1 MINFSKLFKC
11 ILKPKFIFDNHLR
24 NKIIMIVLISIL
36 LPTVFFFIYIYTFV
50 SDYFYTHYVDTS
62 ISQATS
68 HLEDSIVTNLRIL
81 ENSYHLLL
89 SNQSIRENLYIQEHT
104 ESSYYNDQLVKLN
117 IETELKYIMGNDFA
131 FNSGLIE
138 SVFIFS
144 NSDSYYALLFDY
156 LPDEI
161 LLNYN
166 LDFYTLYKQQ
176 NEDIIRYND
185 HNKTIYYMKTI
196 DDYITGKTLGKVL
209 IGVDFEAL
217 KGEYESDD
225 YHDWI
230 SVIYDNDGIY
240 RFNTNPNS
248 IGLPVSEDVQEHAAY
263 KQTTRIISNNEPYL
277 VLSEHINDLDL
288 TLINYAPTQYFGRD
302 FWSLLPDYVYFII
315 LSVLISIV
323 VGIYSV
329 SYITEPLEKIT
340 LTIADVSN
348 SNFKAKMP
356 MYKYKELN
364 DLSIVYNKMIDQIQY
379 LFNEV
384 YEKQLLVQESELK
397 ALHAQINPHFI
408 FNVLETITWEA
419 RISENEKIEQMI
431 TALAQLLRSNF
442 SFTNQEKY
450 VIEHE
455 LDYINFYLY
464 LQTVRFVE
472 RLTYTIDIS
481 SDNLLQL
488 YIPKFSIQT
497 LVENAIIHGIEKKTG
512 NSHLT
517 IKVEELDQE
526 LLVLVKDDGIGFDPT
541 ILDFSDHKRP
551 SPNQHIG
558 LQNVDRRIK
567 LLYGDHYGI
576 RIDSIIGQ
584 GTTAQ
589 ILIPK
594 DKEA

>member
-1 MINFSKLFKC
+1 M
-11 ILKPKFIFDNHLR
+11 
-24 NKIIMIVLISIL
+24 
-36 LPTVFFFIYIYTFV
+36 
-50 SDYFYTHYVDTS
+50 
-62 ISQATS
+62 
-68 HLEDSIVTNLRIL
+68 
-81 ENSYHLLL
+81 ENSYHLLI
-89 SNQSIRENLYIQEHT
+89 SNQSIRENLYNLEHI

-138 SVFIFS
+138 SVFVFS
-144 NSDSYYALLFDY
+144 NSDTYYSLLFNY
-156 LPDEI
+156 LPNES
-161 LLNYN
+161 LLRYN
-166 LDFYTLYKQQ
+166 LDFYDLYKQQ
-176 NEDIIRYND
+176 NEDIIRYDDN
-185 HNKTIYYMKTI
+185 NNTIYYMKTI
-196 DDYITGKTLGKVL
+196 DDYITGKTLGKIL
-209 IGVDFEAL
+209 LGIDFEAL

-225 YHDWI
+225 YSDWT
-230 SVIYDNDGIY
+230 SVIYDDDGIY
-240 RFNTNPNS
+240 RFNSNPKS
-248 IGLPVSEDVQEHAAY
+248 IGLPVSEEVQEHATF
-263 KQTTRIISNNEPYL
+263 KKTTRIINNNEPYL

-288 TLINYAPTQYFGRD
+288 TLINYAPTKYFGRD
-302 FWSLLPDYVYFII
+302 FWIFLPDSMYFII
-315 LSVLISIV
+315 LSVLISII

-329 SYITEPLEKIT
+329 SYITEPLKKIT

-348 SNFKAKMP
+348 SNFKEKMP
-356 MYKYKELN
+356 PYKYKELN
-364 DLSIVYNKMIDQIQY
+364 DLSVVYNKMIDQIQY

-408 FNVLETITWEA
+408 FNVLESITWEA
-419 RISENEKIEQMI
+419 RISENDKIEHMI

-450 VIEHE
+450 VIEYE

-472 RLTYTIDIS
+472 RLSYTIDIS

-512 NSHLT
+512 SSHLT
-517 IKVEELDQE
+517 IKVEELDQDI
-526 LLVLVKDDGIGFDPT
+526 LVLVKDDGIGFDSSF
-541 ILDFSDHKRP
+541 LDFSDNNR
-551 SPNQHIG
+551 SFPNQPIG

-567 LLYGDHYGI
+567 LLYGEHYGI

>member
-1 MINFSKLFKC
+1 MIIFSKLFKR
-11 ILKPKFIFDNHLR
+11 ILKPNFIFDNHLR

-36 LPTVFFFIYIYTFV
+36 LPTVLFFIYIYTFV

-89 SNQSIRENLYIQEHT
+89 SNQSIRENLYIQEQT
-104 ESSYYNDQLVKLN
+104 EPSYYNDQLVKLN

-144 NSDSYYALLFDY
+144 NSDTYYALLFNY
-156 LPDEI
+156 LPDES
-161 LLNYN
+161 LLSYN
-166 LDFYTLYKQQ
+166 LDFYDLYKQE
-176 NEDIIRYND
+176 NESIIRYNES
-185 HNKTIYYMKTI
+185 NKTIYYMKTI
-196 DDYITGKTLGKVL
+196 DDYITGEKLGKIL
-209 IGVDFEAL
+209 IGVDYEML

-225 YHDWI
+225 YRDWI
-230 SVIYDNDGIY
+230 SLIYDNDGIY
-240 RFNTNPNS
+240 RFNTHPEL
-248 IGLPVSEDVQEHAAY
+248 IGLPVSEDILEHAAY
-263 KQTTRIISNNEPYL
+263 KKTTRITSDNGSYL

-302 FWSLLPDYVYFII
+302 FWRFLPNYVYFII

-419 RISENEKIEQMI
+419 RISENEKIEQMV

-472 RLTYTIDIS
+472 RLSYTIDIS
-481 SDNLLQL
+481 SDSLLQL

-517 IKVEELDQE
+517 IKVEERDNE
-526 LLVLVKDDGIGFDPT
+526 LHILVEDDGIGFDAN
-541 ILDFSDHKRP
+541 ILDLSGHNRP

-576 RIDSIIGQ
+576 RINSIIGQ
-584 GTTAQ
+584 GTTAE